1 MAHSF
6 KTNSGKN
13 AFGVFS
19 EPLEAGEYIYNKKAR
34 ASYCVANS
42 CVPAIKVG
50 SESNLLFFKRSNRL
64 SLYPCNHSID
74 KANLNINLITKLDLK
89 DVPVMANIV
98 GNVVP
103 TTISTSAIPY
113 LTYNIDP
120 SGVLF
125 GNTICGI
132 NNYVQYMVYNPA
144 YNNSNPG
151 HINNL

>member
-6 KTNSGKN
+6 KSKSGKS

-34 ASYCVANS
+34 TTYCVDN
-42 CVPAIKVG
+42 CIPKLKVNT
-50 SESNLLFFKRSNRL
+50 ESNLMLYKRANKL
-64 SLYPCNHSID
+64 KFYPCKNLIN

-89 DVPVMANIV
+89 DVPVIADLS
-98 GNVVP
+98 GNVP
-103 TTISTSAIPY
+103 TIIEQNAIPY
-113 LTYNIDP
+113 LEYNIDP
-120 SGVLF
+120 SGNLF

-132 NNYVQYMVYNPA
+132 NNYVQYMVYDTS
-144 YNNSNPG
+144 YNITNLDN